1 MGVDW
6 AVAVFPALLRTKE
19 FPEELPVEGVED
31 FGAQSF
37 GNLLSGTFSL
47 LQCDQTVFRGH
58 KHTWDSLLKV
68 LS

>member
-37 GNLLSGTFSL
+37 GNQVHFLYLSVIKQFSEGTS
-47 LQCDQTVFRGH
+47 TPG
-58 KHTWDSLLKV
+58 TPY
-68 LS
+68 